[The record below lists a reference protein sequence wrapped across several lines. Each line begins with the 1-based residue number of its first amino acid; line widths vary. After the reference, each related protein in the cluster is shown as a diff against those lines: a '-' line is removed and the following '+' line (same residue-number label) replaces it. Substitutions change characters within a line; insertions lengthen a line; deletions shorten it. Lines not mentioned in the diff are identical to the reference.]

1 MSRAPRPERVD
12 SRPSRAPATRQSAY
26 GICRTHLADSRREIP
41 EASVV
46 IDPLSADRRG
56 GRVQFVRSMRR
67 VIKRHL
73 SVCPSTGPRLR
84 ALHAGSVSCAVHHR
98 RTKARS
104 ARPGAVV
111 AMFGRAS
118 ARRSGRQAGTGGH
131 MRTDRSARPAQ
142 PCRNRSPPGCGGIRM
157 GPHSNR
163 GGRPGRS
170 GSRGVVSWHASFL
183 NRRLIEAPSP
193 VVVPLKTGECR

>member
-46 IDPLSADRRG
+46 IGPLSADRRR
-56 GRVQFVRSMRR
+56 GRVQFVRSMTRD
-67 VIKRHL
+67 IKRHL
-73 SVCPSTGPRLR
+73 SACPSTGPQLR
-84 ALHAGSVSCAVHHR
+84 ALHASGASCAVQHR

-111 AMFGRAS
+111 GVFGRAS
-118 ARRSGRQAGTGGH
+118 ARRSGRQAGTRGH
-131 MRTDRSARPAQ
+131 VLTDRSARPAR
-142 PCRNRSPPGCGGIRM
+142 PYRNRSPPGCAGIRM
-157 GPHSNR
+157 GPT
-163 GGRPGRS
+163 PTALAAAAERS
-170 GSRGVVSWHASFL
+170 
-183 NRRLIEAPSP
+183 RRSCLGTHPS
-193 VVVPLKTGECR
+193 